1 VPWTCWAKGAKKI
14 RIVAVEPAESPMNEW
29 RRQMTALSQMATS
42 SSAFQAIGNT
52 ALVQLQR
59 VAPRNCARIL
69 AKLEFQNPTGS
80 MKDRMALGLIAAAEK
95 DGRMS
100 DKHTLIEYTGGT
112 TGASLA
118 FVCAAKGYRIHVI
131 SSKAFS
137 QEKLDQMVAFG
148 AKLTLVPYDG
158 CGITK
163 QLILDMIE
171 EARKLSQ
178 QPNTFWSNQ
187 LHNADSIAGY
197 YLLGEEIWNQANGE
211 VDAFVQ
217 SVGTAASLRGVA
229 TVLKRH
235 NPKIKI
241 FAVEPSESAV
251 LSGGKPGAHDIEG
264 IGIGY
269 TPPLWDASIVDE
281 VLSVSTADAKEM
293 ARRLAREEGIF
304 AGTSSGGNVQAALR
318 IAEKLGRN
326 ANIATLMV
334 DSGLKYVSTDLYRG
348 RANP

>member
-1 VPWTCWAKGAKKI
+1 VTT
-14 RIVAVEPAESPMNEW
+14 VSP
-29 RRQMTALSQMATS
+29 RAIP

-52 ALVQLQR
+52 SLVQLQR
-59 VAPRNCARIL
+59 VVPQNGAKVF

-95 DGRMS
+95 DGRMLAG
-100 DKHTLIEYTGGT
+100 HTLVEYTGGT

-118 FVCAAKGYRIHVI
+118 FVCAAKGYRIHVV

-158 CGITK
+158 SGITK

-187 LHNADSIAGY
+187 LYNADSIAGY
-197 YLLGEEIWNQANGE
+197 HSLGEEIWEQTSGE

-217 SVGTAASLRGVA
+217 SIGTAASLRGVT
-229 TVLKRH
+229 TVLKSH

-241 FAVEPSESAV
+241 FAVEPTESAV
-251 LSGGKPGAHDIEG
+251 LSGGQPGGHDIEG

-269 TPPLWDASIVDE
+269 KPPLWDASIVDE

-304 AGTSSGGNVQAALR
+304 AGTSSGGNVHAALR

-326 ANIATLMV
+326 AKVVTLMV

-348 RANP
+348 RANGRAVGKKPSQEE